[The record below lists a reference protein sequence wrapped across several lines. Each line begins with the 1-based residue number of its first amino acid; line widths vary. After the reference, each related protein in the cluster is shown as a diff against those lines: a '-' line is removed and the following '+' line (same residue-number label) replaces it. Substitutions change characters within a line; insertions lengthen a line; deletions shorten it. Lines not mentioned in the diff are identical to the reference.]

1 MSLLYRYPFKV
12 FNNRR
17 LNSWA
22 NRRRLN
28 SDDLP
33 VMETAT
39 AIARLKQARTGMIYG
54 KIGTTELLALEFSE
68 RFFQPPW
75 PSGLSWKRQAERL
88 YLDSGVFPPS
98 REQFYRFL
106 DTYRR
111 SVEALNGICLW
122 QDSDFLKAYEKKL
135 AGSLCPGA
143 IRLGSQVLSPFSFLP
158 EISDLQWLVISP
170 FVKTMKLQED
180 RLGKIHSFYPWH
192 PKLSPLV
199 KAPLYLRC
207 PFFSYLE
214 KTSYPDWQAGLEH
227 LTEQALQ
234 FEFDVALV
242 GAGAW
247 SLPLLANLKNAGK
260 KGIHTGGATQLI
272 FGIKGRRW
280 DQESWYMP
288 YNEYWVRPLPDETP
302 EGHMRKEKG
311 CYW

>member
-1 MSLLYRYPFKV
+1 MSLFYRYPLTV
-12 FNNRR
+12 LNNRR
-17 LNSWA
+17 LKPWGKREA
-22 NRRRLN
+22 QN
-28 SDDLP
+28 SDDSQ
-33 VMETAT
+33 VVETAA
-39 AIARLKQARTGMIYG
+39 AIARLKEARTGMIYG
-54 KIGTTELLALEFSE
+54 KLGTTELLAMEFSE
-68 RFFQPPW
+68 RFLQPSW

-106 DTYRR
+106 DTYRK
-111 SVEALNGICLW
+111 SVGALDGICLW
-122 QDSDFLKAYEKKL
+122 QDSEFLKTYEKEL
-135 AGSLCPGA
+135 ARSLCPRA
-143 IRLGSQVLSPFSFLP
+143 IRLSSQVLSPFSFLP

-170 FVKTMKLQED
+170 FTKTMKSQED
-180 RLGKIHSFYPWH
+180 RLEKIHSFYPWH
-192 PKLSPLV
+192 PKLHHLA
-199 KAPLYLRC
+199 KAPFYLRC

-227 LTEQALQ
+227 LTEQALR
-234 FEFDVALV
+234 FDFDVALV

-280 DQESWYMP
+280 DQEGWHMP
-288 YNEYWVRPLPDETP
+288 YNQFWVRPLPDDTP
-302 EGHMRKEKG
+302 QGHMRKEDG

>member
-1 MSLLYRYPFKV
+1 MSLFYRYPIKV
-12 FNNRR
+12 LNNRR
-17 LNSWA
+17 LKPWGKRGA
-22 NRRRLN
+22 QN
-28 SDDLP
+28 SDDSQ
-33 VMETAT
+33 VVETSA
-39 AIARLKQARTGMIYG
+39 AIARLKEARTGMIYG

-68 RFFQPPW
+68 RFFQPSW

-88 YLDSGVFPPS
+88 YLDSGVFPPE
-98 REQFYRFL
+98 REQFNQFL
-106 DTYRR
+106 DTYRK
-111 SVEALNGICLW
+111 SVGALDGIHLW
-122 QDSDFLKAYEKKL
+122 QDSEFLKAYEKEL
-135 AGSLCPGA
+135 AESLCPRA
-143 IRLGSQVLSPFSFLP
+143 TRLSSQVLSPFSFLP

-170 FVKTMKLQED
+170 FIKTMKSQED

-192 PKLSPLV
+192 PKFHHLA
-199 KAPLYLRC
+199 KAPFYLRC

-234 FEFDVALV
+234 FDFDVALV

-247 SLPLLANLKNAGK
+247 SLPLLANLKKSGK

-280 DQESWYMP
+280 DQEGWYMP
-288 YNEYWVRPLPDETP
+288 YNQFWVRPLPEDTP
-302 EGHMRKEKG
+302 EGHMRKEDG